1 VEFEVCLDAIEARE
15 TAFGVGSEAL
25 NAVDVD
31 LVFFDPQMLV
41 VSDIDQA
48 VIASPAIGHDD
59 VLRADLSWLW
69 CKYCTWVGCRLLRVR
84 TMR

>member
-1 VEFEVCLDAIEARE
+1 
-15 TAFGVGSEAL
+15 
-25 NAVDVD
+25 VD

-59 VLRADLSWLW
+59 ALRADLSSDNVLAA
-69 CKYCTWVGCRLLRVR
+69 
-84 TMR
+84 